1 MRGIKADGVIAVAG
15 SSVTSRLSAFVLVA
29 LQICLAHPASAQ
41 LPSAVNGA
49 DLADASGEAIY
60 ANSCANCHGLDG
72 TGVEPSLLAFEEEM
86 PDFTDCDF
94 AAREPDGDWI
104 AVAHEGGPVR
114 GFSEM
119 MPAFRGALTEEQL
132 ERVMGYIRSLCTDA
146 DWPRGELNLPRALI
160 TEKAYPEDEWVVEA
174 GVDLEGDGAAMGAYV
189 YERRYG
195 PRSQVEVI
203 IPYGWRRGHADSHDH
218 DHDHNGV
225 EESEGARHGLGDIV
239 LGVKHALY
247 HSAESGT
254 IFSLG
259 GEVFLATGDAEA
271 GLGAPGNKLEA
282 FASFGQI
289 LPNDA
294 FIQAQ
299 GGLEAP
305 LYEDGHNEMFGRL
318 VLGATLT
325 EGQWG
330 RAWTPMVEVQ
340 ARRELETGAETHLDL
355 VPQVQVA
362 LNTRQHVL
370 GNIGVLVPVG
380 GGAEAR
386 QVRLLAYVL
395 LDWFDGGFFEGW

>member
-1 MRGIKADGVIAVAG
+1 MKPNTTQRTLLAATAAVPLGIAV
-15 SSVTSRLSAFVLVA
+15 
-29 LQICLAHPASAQ
+29 PATAQ
-41 LPSAVNGA
+41 LPQAVNGA
-49 DLADASGEAIY
+49 DLADATGEAVY

-72 TGVEPSLLAFEEEM
+72 TGVEPALLAFEEEM

-132 ERVMGYIRSLCTDA
+132 ERAMEYIRSLCTD
-146 DWPRGELNLPRALI
+146 DNWPRGELNLPRALI
-160 TEKAYPEDEWVVEA
+160 TGKAYPEDEWVVEA
-174 GVDLEGDGAAMGAYV
+174 GVDLEGDGAAAGAYV

-195 PRSQVEVI
+195 PRSQIEVM
-203 IPYGWRRGHADSHDH
+203 IPYGWRRGHADSHGHGH
-218 DHDHNGV
+218 DHDGA
-225 EESEGARHGLGDIV
+225 EEGEGGRHGLGDIA

-247 HSAESGT
+247 HSSSSGT
-254 IFSLG
+254 ILSLG
-259 GEVFLATGDAEA
+259 GEFFLATGDAEA
-271 GLGAPGNKLEA
+271 GLGAPGNRLEA
-282 FASFGQI
+282 YASFGQL
-289 LPNDA
+289 LPSDA

-305 LYEDGHNEMFGRL
+305 LYEDAANEMFGRL
-318 VLGATLT
+318 VLGATFT

-340 ARRELETGAETHLDL
+340 AKRHLETGAETEFDL
-355 VPQVQVA
+355 IPQVQVA

-380 GGAEAR
+380 GGADEHAR
-386 QVRLLAYVL
+386 HMRLVAYVL

>member
-1 MRGIKADGVIAVAG
+1 MKGFTAGRLTPVAAAAPCLG
-15 SSVTSRLSAFVLVA
+15 LAALSLF
-29 LQICLAHPASAQ
+29 LAAPAHSQ
-41 LPSAVNGA
+41 LPYAVNGA

-72 TGVEPSLLAFEEEM
+72 TGLDRSLVAFEEEL

-132 ERVMGYIRSLCTDA
+132 ERVMGYIRTLCTDTN
-146 DWPRGELNLPRALI
+146 WPRGELNLPRALL

-174 GVDLEGDGAAMGAYV
+174 GVDLEGDGAATGAYV

-195 PRSQVEVI
+195 PRSQIEVV
-203 IPYGWRRGHADSHDH
+203 IPYGWRGTHAGAHGHDDDAAGS
-218 DHDHNGV
+218 NG
-225 EESEGARHGLGDIV
+225 EGGRHGLGDVV
-239 LGVKHALY
+239 LGIKHALY
-247 HSAESGT
+247 HNSSSGT

-259 GEVFLATGDAEA
+259 GEVIVGTGDEDA
-271 GLGAPGNKLEA
+271 GLGAPGNSLEA
-282 FASFGQI
+282 YASFGQI

-299 GGLEAP
+299 AGAEVP
-305 LYEDGHNEMFGRL
+305 LYEDAANEMFGRF
-318 VLGATLT
+318 VLGASFT

-330 RAWTPMVEVQ
+330 RTWTPMVEVQ
-340 ARRELETGAETHLDL
+340 GKRELESGAETHFDL

-370 GNIGVLVPVG
+370 GNIGVLVPLG
-380 GGAEAR
+380 GGSDGAAR
-386 QVRLLAYVL
+386 PPMRLVAYVL